1 MLHESIENG
10 PPTQCN
16 KCGTLITPIEFT
28 NASYIMSLFGKTGRG
43 LMKREAY
50 RCTSIVMIA
59 GEPLEC
65 PAA

>member
-1 MLHESIENG
+1 MLRESIENG
-10 PPTQCN
+10 RPTQLQQVWYPD
-16 KCGTLITPIEFT
+16 TSYEFT
-28 NASYIMSLFGKTGRG
+28 KASYIMSLFGKTGRG
-43 LMKREAY
+43 LMRREAY